1 MRAASE
7 PSVFAASIEPAS
19 SGAAAE
25 QKRVGAVEGLIQA
38 F

>member
-1 MRAASE
+1 MRVAFE
-7 PSVFAASIEPAS
+7 LSVFAASIEPAS

-25 QKRVGAVEGLIQA
+25 LKRVGAIEGLIQV